1 MPLSRPRGHSRDYGL
16 CGSRRNSRHWAHRES
31 KTRYL
36 ARLHEETDEENG
48 TAPIRRFDGDVTSR
62 GLDRLL
68 EGGHGRAPRKG
79 SVHRTQS
86 SGDGFDAALAVN
98 FRCSRWT
105 KVFTKQCL
113 ALGVALWVPRSR
125 WLLDWWRE
133 QQTAYPWIATP
144 VARHDAPSRCPNCG
158 FASLF
163 LYPFLLSRMR
173 VGVWD
178 TSTLFVQVDF
188 SKAGRWHMAGEPP
201 FFRQR
206 SGRTVRHFPTA
217 APAPA

>member
-1 MPLSRPRGHSRDYGL
+1 M
-16 CGSRRNSRHWAHRES
+16 
-31 KTRYL
+31 
-36 ARLHEETDEENG
+36 HEETDEENC

-79 SVHRTQS
+79 SAHRTQS

-188 SKAGRWHMAGEPP
+188 SKAGRWNMAGEPP
-201 FFRQR
+201 FFQAT
-206 SGRTVRHFPTA
+206 GRTVRHFPTA

>member
-1 MPLSRPRGHSRDYGL
+1 M
-16 CGSRRNSRHWAHRES
+16 RRTAPV
-31 KTRYL
+31 
-36 ARLHEETDEENG
+36 
-48 TAPIRRFDGDVTSR
+48 APIRRFDGDVTSR

-86 SGDGFDAALAVN
+86 SGDGFDAALAVS

-144 VARHDAPSRCPNCG
+144 VARYDSVSVPELCLC
-158 FASLF
+158 FAV
-163 LYPFLLSRMR
+163 P
-173 VGVWD
+173 
-178 TSTLFVQVDF
+178 
-188 SKAGRWHMAGEPP
+188 
-201 FFRQR
+201 
-206 SGRTVRHFPTA
+206 
-217 APAPA
+217 

>member
-1 MPLSRPRGHSRDYGL
+1 MSKNSSLTAGWLRRRLLPLSRPRGHSRDYGL

-133 QQTAYPWIATP
+133 QQTAYPRIATP
-144 VARHDAPSRCPNCG
+144 VARHDAPSVSVPELWLCFAVPLSFFFFEDEGRCLG
-158 FASLF
+158 HLHSFRASRF
-163 LYPFLLSRMR
+163 
-173 VGVWD
+173 
-178 TSTLFVQVDF
+178 Q
-188 SKAGRWHMAGEPP
+188 
-201 FFRQR
+201 
-206 SGRTVRHFPTA
+206 
-217 APAPA
+217 

>member
-1 MPLSRPRGHSRDYGL
+1 M
-16 CGSRRNSRHWAHRES
+16 
-31 KTRYL
+31 
-36 ARLHEETDEENG
+36 HEETDEENC

-144 VARHDAPSRCPNCG
+144 VARHDGPSRCPNCG

-163 LYPFLLSRMR
+163 LYPFLLSRTR

-178 TSTLFVQVDF
+178 TSETVLYEYVGHPKPNGSLEWSCWPASAMANDASGHS
-188 SKAGRWHMAGEPP
+188 SKH
-201 FFRQR
+201 
-206 SGRTVRHFPTA
+206 SSS
-217 APAPA
+217 